1 MKKIYHALTTILLI
15 VLILAVGALFLP
27 RVLGM
32 TPLAVLSG
40 SMEPTYHVGSL
51 IYVADADSAEV
62 QVGDP
67 ITFKISDDTMVTH
80 RVVAIDT
87 EAQTFQTKGDANDN
101 VDGGAVAY
109 QNLVGK
115 PVFTIPYMGYVAAY
129 ANTTTGMIILVTIIL
144 VILVLTFLPDL
155 LMKADEKDKD
165 KEEDSKKKS
174 KNNVRQDKSASAA
187 KKKPSPKTKERG
199 ERNERKPKE

>member
-1 MKKIYHALTTILLI
+1 MKKVYHALTTVLLI

-27 RVLGM
+27 RILGM

-51 IYVADADSAEV
+51 IYVAQADPADV

-115 PVFTIPYMGYVAAY
+115 PVFTIPYMGYVASY

-155 LMKADEKDKD
+155 LMKADEKDKN
-165 KEEDSKKKS
+165 KEEDKKKADF
-174 KNNVRQDKSASAA
+174 KN
-187 KKKPSPKTKERG
+187 KERG
-199 ERNERKPKE
+199 KEDERKHKE

>member
-1 MKKIYHALTTILLI
+1 MKKAYQIFTTLLLI
-15 VLILAVGALFLP
+15 ILIAMAAILFLP
-27 RVLGM
+27 KLLGM

-51 IYVADADSAEV
+51 VYVKDADPAEV

-115 PVFTIPYMGYVAAY
+115 PVFTIPYMGYLAVY
-129 ANTTTGMIILVTIIL
+129 ATTTTGMIVMVTVIL
-144 VILVLTFLPDL
+144 VILILTFLPDF
-155 LMKADEKDKD
+155 LMKDNDGKGE
-165 KEEDSKKKS
+165 
-174 KNNVRQDKSASAA
+174 AA
-187 KKKPSPKTKERG
+187 TKEGR
-199 ERNERKPKE
+199 ESKRTAENKKTEAQKRKRKK

>member
-1 MKKIYHALTTILLI
+1 MKKAYHIFTTVLLVI
-15 VLILAVGALFLP
+15 LILAAAILFLP
-27 RVLGM
+27 RFLGM

-51 IYVADADSAEV
+51 IYVKDADPSSV

-80 RVVAIDT
+80 RVVAIDQ

-109 QNLVGK
+109 ENLVGK
-115 PVFTIPYMGYVAAY
+115 PVFTIPMMGYLAVY
-129 ANTTTGMIILVTIIL
+129 ANTTAGMIIMVTIIL
-144 VILVLTFLPDL
+144 VILILTFLPDF
-155 LMKADEKDKD
+155 LMKGDD
-165 KEEDSKKKS
+165 EEDEEELSKKTTAT
-174 KNNVRQDKSASAA
+174 N
-187 KKKPSPKTKERG
+187 
-199 ERNERKPKE
+199 

>member
-1 MKKIYHALTTILLI
+1 MKKAYHIFTTVLLVILM
-15 VLILAVGALFLP
+15 LAAAILFLP
-27 RVLGM
+27 RFLGM

-51 IYVADADSAEV
+51 IYVKDADPSSV

-80 RVVAIDT
+80 RVVAIDQ

-109 QNLVGK
+109 ENLVGK
-115 PVFTIPYMGYVAAY
+115 PVFTIPMMGYLAVY
-129 ANTTTGMIILVTIIL
+129 ANTTAGMIIMVTIIL
-144 VILVLTFLPDL
+144 VILILTFLPDF
-155 LMKADEKDKD
+155 LMKGDD
-165 KEEDSKKKS
+165 EEDEEELSKKT
-174 KNNVRQDKSASAA
+174 AA
-187 KKKPSPKTKERG
+187 T
-199 ERNERKPKE
+199 N

>member
-1 MKKIYHALTTILLI
+1 MKKVYQAVTTLLLI
-15 VLILAVGALFLP
+15 ILIAMAAILFLP
-27 RVLGM
+27 KLLGM

-51 IYVADADSAEV
+51 VYVKDADPAEV

-115 PVFTIPYMGYVAAY
+115 PVFTIPYMGYLAVY
-129 ANTTTGMIILVTIIL
+129 ANTTSGMIVMVTVIL
-144 VILVLTFLPDL
+144 VILILTFLPDF
-155 LMKADEKDKD
+155 LMKDNDGKGE
-165 KEEDSKKKS
+165 
-174 KNNVRQDKSASAA
+174 AA
-187 KKKPSPKTKERG
+187 TKEGQESKRTA
-199 ERNERKPKE
+199 ENKKTEAQKRKRKK

>member
-15 VLILAVGALFLP
+15 ILILAVGALFLP

-51 IYVADADSAEV
+51 IYVADADPAEV

-80 RVVAIDT
+80 RVVGIDT

-129 ANTTTGMIILVTIIL
+129 ANTTTGMIILVTIVL

-165 KEEDSKKKS
+165 KEDSKKKA
-174 KNNVRQDKSASAA
+174 KNNVRQDKPAGVA

>member
-1 MKKIYHALTTILLI
+1 MKKIYHILTS
-15 VLILAVGALFLP
+15 LILVILIALAAILFLP
-27 RVLGM
+27 KLLGM

-51 IYVADADSAEV
+51 IYVKDADPQDV
-62 QVGDP
+62 QIGDP

-109 QNLVGK
+109 ENLVGK
-115 PVFTIPYMGYVAAY
+115 PVFTIPYMGYLAVY
-129 ANTTTGMIILVTIIL
+129 ANTTTGMIVMVTVIL
-144 VILVLTFLPDL
+144 VILILTFLPDF
-155 LMKADEKDKD
+155 LMKDDDEEEKETKKDPRR
-165 KEEDSKKKS
+165 ERTAESKKTDT
-174 KNNVRQDKSASAA
+174 Q
-187 KKKPSPKTKERG
+187 KERR
-199 ERNERKPKE
+199 RNSD

>member
-1 MKKIYHALTTILLI
+1 MKKIYHAFTTLLLI
-15 VLILAVGALFLP
+15 VLVLAVGALFLP
-27 RVLGM
+27 RILGM

-51 IYVADADSAEV
+51 IYVAQADPAEV

-129 ANTTTGMIILVTIIL
+129 ANTTTGMIILITVIL

-155 LMKADEKDKD
+155 LSKADQKDK
-165 KEEDSKKKS
+165 
-174 KNNVRQDKSASAA
+174 ASQE
-187 KKKPSPKTKERG
+187 PDPKARKAKERG
-199 ERNERKPKE
+199 NKNEHKPKE

>member
-1 MKKIYHALTTILLI
+1 MKKIYHILTS
-15 VLILAVGALFLP
+15 LILVILIALAAILFLP
-27 RVLGM
+27 KLLGM

-51 IYVADADSAEV
+51 IYVKDADPQDV
-62 QVGDP
+62 QIGDP

-109 QNLVGK
+109 ENLVGK
-115 PVFTIPYMGYVAAY
+115 PVFTIPYMGYLAVY
-129 ANTTTGMIILVTIIL
+129 ANTTTGMIVMVTVIL
-144 VILVLTFLPDL
+144 VILILTFLPDF
-155 LMKADEKDKD
+155 LMKDDDEEEKETKKDPRR
-165 KEEDSKKKS
+165 ERTAESKKTDTQK
-174 KNNVRQDKSASAA
+174 R
-187 KKKPSPKTKERG
+187 KKKEQ
-199 ERNERKPKE
+199 

>member
-1 MKKIYHALTTILLI
+1 MKKAYQIFTTLLLI
-15 VLILAVGALFLP
+15 ILIAMAAILFLP
-27 RVLGM
+27 KLLGM

-51 IYVADADSAEV
+51 VYVKDADPAEV

-115 PVFTIPYMGYVAAY
+115 PVFTIPYMGYLAVY
-129 ANTTTGMIILVTIIL
+129 ANTTTGMIVMVTVIL
-144 VILVLTFLPDL
+144 VILILTFLPDF
-155 LMKADEKDKD
+155 LMKDNDG
-165 KEEDSKKKS
+165 KEE
-174 KNNVRQDKSASAA
+174 AA
-187 KKKPSPKTKERG
+187 TKEGQESKRTA
-199 ERNERKPKE
+199 ENKKAEAQKRKRKK